1 MHPVLL
7 IGDFTLDLV
16 YESGV
21 FVPSAGGSVFNVAS
35 VLRKNEIEVSF
46 VSRVGNDLTGKILLN
61 QIEKLGISKNT
72 IIQDENFRTSVA
84 FSEYDSEGKPHYS
97 FYKDKKEFQFLDD
110 KLLNVK
116 YSLFHIGS
124 SFAFSE
130 TSFFAVTK
138 TCEIMTKSN
147 IPISYD
153 INLRK
158 TPTKSERV
166 RIFALMEKAEIIKG
180 SDEDFYLLY
189 GTDEKTFVMNRILSD
204 FNNKIGIITY
214 GKNGAFLF
222 SRSDSCFV
230 KQNKILENIKS
241 IGAGDSF
248 MAGIILYYLKNPTI
262 QKLEDLGNFANK
274 TAIDFLSTNG
284 RNVK

>member
-1 MHPVLL
+1 MQPVLL

-16 YESGV
+16 YEAGV

-35 VLRKNEIEVSF
+35 VLRKNKVEVSF
-46 VSRVGNDLTGKILLN
+46 ISRVGNDLTGKILLN
-61 QIEKLGISKNT
+61 QIEQLGISKNT

-84 FSEYDSEGKPHYS
+84 FSEYDSDGKPHYS
-97 FYKDKKEFQFLDD
+97 FYKDKKTFLFSDE
-110 KLLNVK
+110 KLLNEK

-130 TSFFAVTK
+130 NSFSTVMK
-138 TCEIMTKSN
+138 ICKLMTKN
-147 IPISYD
+147 RIPISYD

-158 TPTKSERV
+158 NPTESEKV
-166 RIFALMEKAEIIKG
+166 RIFALMEKVEIIKG
-180 SDEDFYLLY
+180 SDEDFYFLY
-189 GTDEKTFVMNRILSD
+189 GTDEKMFVMDKILSD
-204 FNNKIGIITY
+204 FNNKIGIVTY

-230 KQNKILENIKS
+230 KQDKILENIKS

-248 MAGIILYYLKNPTI
+248 MAGVILYYLKNSCL
-262 QKLEDLGNFANK
+262 QDLKELGNFANK
-274 TAIDFLSTNG
+274 TAIDFLSERKNQ
-284 RNVK
+284 